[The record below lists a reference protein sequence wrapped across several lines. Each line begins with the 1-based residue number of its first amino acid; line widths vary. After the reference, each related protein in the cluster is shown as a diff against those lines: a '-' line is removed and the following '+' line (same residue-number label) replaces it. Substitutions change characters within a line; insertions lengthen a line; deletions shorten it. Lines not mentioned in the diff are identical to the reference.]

1 MKTNP
6 SISPTVSAPATTL
19 TEARDIALRA
29 RSLLIDK
36 KGRNV
41 IVFDARGASPIT
53 DYVVIASGAT
63 APQIKAMTNEL
74 KRGLKEKG
82 VPLYR
87 QSGQSDDGWVV
98 MDYVDVVVHM
108 FLDEAR
114 TYYAIEDLW
123 SALPRVE

>member
-1 MKTNP
+1 MKP
-6 SISPTVSAPATTL
+6 STSFTVPTTATPL

-29 RSLLIDK
+29 RSLLLDK
-36 KGRNV
+36 KGQNV
-41 IVFDARGASPIT
+41 IVFDVRGASSIT
-53 DYVVIASGAT
+53 DYVVIVSGAT
-63 APQIKAMTNEL
+63 PPQLKAMTNEL
-74 KRGLKEKG
+74 KRGLKETG

-98 MDYVDVVVHM
+98 MDYVDVVVHV
-108 FLDEAR
+108 FLDELR